1 MPRRVQGATIA
12 ASSEPEVPSPWAES
26 VPFRQNA
33 VVERTGI
40 LAAATAIGEVA
51 AEHAAATHA
60 GRRLARPVVD
70 ALSTAAFGGLM
81 APTAMGGGAAHPG
94 VMVEAIERISAYDAS
109 AGWCAGIGVGS
120 NHLAGIIPEVTA
132 RELFTDLASG
142 GAGPFAPGGP
152 ALAEGDLVHV
162 AGRWAYSSNCHQAVV
177 SACGVVIMQ
186 DGAPKVGP
194 SGVELG
200 LAFLSSADFAIE
212 ETWNTEGLRGTGSH
226 DLVADVRIASSRISS
241 LWAQKWPGDSIFRL
255 RTFDVLGPSLAAVPL
270 GIGRAALDFVAE
282 RAVRD
287 ADGPPKPGPKPRF
300 ADNPWHQVDM
310 GKAEVRLRAAR
321 SLLLDAVH
329 DAFEAGERGDSPPRA
344 TTALIGLACGEAL
357 GAAKQAVETAVSLIG
372 TDAVREGS
380 PLLKLR
386 RDIDAAGSHV
396 MFSPM
401 IASGLSRE
409 LAGIPTAAFPFLD
422 SPPA

>member
-1 MPRRVQGATIA
+1 MAPLRALCVRRWKAKTPGSRSNRCRSLRAR
-12 ASSEPEVPSPWAES
+12 PSPPSLGSSSWIRCKRRNGGACL
-26 VPFRQNA
+26 NA

-51 AEHAAATHA
+51 AEHAAATNA

-94 VMVEAIERISAYDAS
+94 VMVEAIERISTHDAS
-109 AGWCAGIGVGS
+109 AGWCAGIGMGS
-120 NHLAGIIPEVTA
+120 NHLAGIIPEATA

-152 ALAEGDLVHV
+152 AVPEGELVHV
-162 AGRWAYSSNCHQAVV
+162 AGRWA
-177 SACGVVIMQ
+177 
-186 DGAPKVGP
+186 
-194 SGVELG
+194 
-200 LAFLSSADFAIE
+200 
-212 ETWNTEGLRGTGSH
+212 NTEGLRGTGSH
-226 DLVADVRIASSRISS
+226 DLVADVRIASARISS

-255 RTFDVLGPSLAAVPL
+255 RTFDVLGPGLAAVPL
-270 GIGRAALDFVAE
+270 GIGRAALDLVAE

-329 DAFEAGERGDSPPRA
+329 DAFEAGERGDVPPRA

-409 LAGIPTAAFPFLD
+409 LAGVPTEAFPFLD
-422 SPPA
+422 APPA